1 MTLHLITLEQALFA
15 HDKIV
20 SETGGSQGIRD
31 LGLLDSALNRPSYT
45 FGGVYL
51 YETIFEKAAALIHS
65 LLLNHPF
72 VDGNK
77 RTSTFLTYRF
87 LLINNYKLQTT
98 NKELVKFAL
107 GIESKKLNLQDIAKW
122 LKSHTKKTR

>member
-31 LGLLDSALNRPSYT
+31 VGLLDSALNRPTHS

-51 YETIFEKAAALIHS
+51 YKTIFEKAAALIHS
-65 LLLNHPF
+65 LIFNHPF

-77 RTSTFLTYRF
+77 RISTFLTYRF
-87 LLINNYKLQTT
+87 LLINNYKLEVT
-98 NKELVKFAL
+98 NKDLVKFAL
-107 GIESKKLNLQDIAKW
+107 GIESKKINLEGIAKW
-122 LKSHTKKTR
+122 LKSHTKKSR

>member
-1 MTLHLITLEQALFA
+1 MTLHLITFEQALFA
-15 HDKIV
+15 HDKIIA
-20 SETGGSQGIRD
+20 ETGGSQGIRD
-31 LGLLDSALNRPSYT
+31 FGLLDSALNRPAHS

-77 RTSTFLTYRF
+77 RTSTFLAYRF
-87 LLINNYKLQTT
+87 LLINNYKMETT

-107 GIESKKLNLQDIAKW
+107 NIESKKLNLERIAKW
-122 LKSHTKKTR
+122 LKSHSKKTK

>member
-15 HDKIV
+15 HDTIV

-31 LGLLDSALNRPSYT
+31 IGLLDSALNRPSYT

-51 YETIFEKAAALIHS
+51 YETIFEKAAALVHS

-87 LLINNYKLQTT
+87 LLINNYKMDVA

-107 GIESKKLNLQDIAKW
+107 DIESKKLNLEKIAKW
-122 LKSHTKKTR
+122 LKSHSKKTR